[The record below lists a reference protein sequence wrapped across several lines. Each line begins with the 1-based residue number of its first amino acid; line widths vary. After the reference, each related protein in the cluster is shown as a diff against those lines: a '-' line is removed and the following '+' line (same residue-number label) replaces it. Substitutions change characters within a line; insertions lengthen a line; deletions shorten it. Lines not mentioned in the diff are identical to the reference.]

1 MQHTTRLAFVM
12 IFLNVSSTSAFAQSK
27 RGDDATDSPSVLSSR
42 PSADVKTRTTLTAD
56 DSLAPTPSETSWWST
71 KGMRHSIGV
80 ELSDASYGALGTTAI
95 AYGYSRDKFGID
107 LYMGYSKE
115 QDTAATTS
123 TTSTNDAATPKTKTV
138 SQEFSGVKKPKQ
150 TTFGIQ
156 PKFYFFSDRWFKASV
171 GFMIARTSSSAVKY
185 NTGTTTTTYADSS
198 NLNNYTVSQT
208 DYGTVSQKS
217 SDKTLYGP
225 RLNTEF
231 YLKWFPHIALGFGTG
246 LIMSTGADATATSS
260 TSNKT
265 YAVTNGTAANP
276 TVDQTES
283 AEQKTPSGG
292 TAKTLAL
299 GGSTFSLLGSF
310 TVRYIW

>member
-1 MQHTTRLAFVM
+1 VNNSIRLALVM
-12 IFLNVSSTSAFAQSK
+12 IFVNFSSTSALAQSK
-27 RGDDATDSPSVLSSR
+27 RGDDATDRANVVSSR
-42 PSADVKTRTTLTAD
+42 ASADSKAAPTLMTD
-56 DSLAPTPSETSWWST
+56 DGLAPTPSETSWWSP
-71 KGMRHSIGV
+71 KGTQHSVGV

-95 AYGYSRDKFGID
+95 AYGFSRDRFGIE
-107 LYMGYSKE
+107 LYMGYTKE

-123 TTSTNDAATPKTKTV
+123 TTATNDASTPKTKTV

-198 NLNNYTVSQT
+198 NLNSYTVSQT

-217 SDKTLYGP
+217 TDKLLYGP

-276 TVDQTES
+276 TVDRTES